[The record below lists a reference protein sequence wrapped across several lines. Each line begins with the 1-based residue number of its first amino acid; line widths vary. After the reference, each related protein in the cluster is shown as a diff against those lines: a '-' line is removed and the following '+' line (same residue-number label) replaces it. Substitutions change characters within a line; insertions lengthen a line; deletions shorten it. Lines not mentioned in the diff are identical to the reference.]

1 MGYLNPLL
9 KLWLSLSPDQKRELA
24 DACGT
29 SVGSLH
35 QAAHA
40 YRTAGEL
47 TLSPELARVVE
58 LALGGAVKREQM
70 CPACGKCE
78 YVAKCS
84 GA

>member
-9 KLWLSLSPDQKRELA
+9 KLWLSLDSGQKRELA

-58 LALGGAVKREQM
+58 IALGGTIKREQM

-78 YVAKCS
+78 YAVRCS
-84 GA
+84 GT